1 MKAAIEEA
9 AGRNTEEHDPSAASA
24 PFVYL
29 TYSISSIHYSAML
42 EDVESGWGQHRSQW
56 LQPRS

>member
-1 MKAAIEEA
+1 MKAAIGVCE
-9 AGRNTEEHDPSAASA
+9 NTKEYTSAASA

-42 EDVESGWGQHRSQW
+42 LEDVESGGEGRA
-56 LQPRS
+56 P